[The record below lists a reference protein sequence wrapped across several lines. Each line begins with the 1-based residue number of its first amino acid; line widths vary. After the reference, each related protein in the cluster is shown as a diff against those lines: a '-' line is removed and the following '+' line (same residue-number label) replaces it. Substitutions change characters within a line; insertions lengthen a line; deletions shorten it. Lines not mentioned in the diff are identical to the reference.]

1 MEFNSYSMSHDVRCI
16 GSSVGKW
23 NFEQSIANSE
33 PNSGISWP
41 EWWWREEMAHNNEV
55 AKDRTTNQD
64 LEIKDPST
72 EPSK

>member
-1 MEFNSYSMSHDVRCI
+1 
-16 GSSVGKW
+16 
-23 NFEQSIANSE
+23 
-33 PNSGISWP
+33 
-41 EWWWREEMAHNNEV
+41 MAHNNEV